1 MPHAHP
7 HTHTH
12 SRQKGRNLL
21 LTVILNVLI
30 TISQVIG
37 GFVSGSLALLSD
49 ALHNFTDV
57 VSLVVSYIAYRL
69 SKRKASPHRTFGFK
83 RAEIIAAFINA
94 STLLVVAVLLIVE
107 AVKHFLNPVQ
117 IGANIVIWLSLLGIA
132 ANGFSTLLLRRDAG
146 KNINIRSA
154 YLHLLTDTLASAAVL
169 AGGLLMKYYQIY
181 QIDSILTFLIALY
194 LIYVGYRL
202 FRESARMLM
211 LFTPQHINL
220 EEVAREV
227 HQIPKVN
234 KLHHIHIWGLN
245 EDELHLEAHLDLKE
259 NISVAEF
266 NGILSE
272 IEERL
277 YHKFQINHVNIQP
290 EFNKEDAK
298 DLIVQD

>member
-1 MPHAHP
+1 MPHTHP

-12 SRQKGRNLL
+12 SHQKGRNLL
-21 LTVILNVLI
+21 LTVILNILI
-30 TISQVIG
+30 TLSQIIG
-37 GFVSGSLALLSD
+37 GFISGSLALLSD

-94 STLLVVAVLLIVE
+94 STLLVVAFLLIIE
-107 AVKHFLNPVQ
+107 AVKHFLHPAQ
-117 IGANIVIWLSLLGIA
+117 IGANIVIWLSLLGIV
-132 ANGFSTLLLRRDAG
+132 ANGFSALLLRRDAG
-146 KNINIRSA
+146 KNLNIRSA
-154 YLHLLTDTLASAAVL
+154 YLHLLTDTLASVAVL

-181 QIDSILTFLIALY
+181 QVDSILTFLIAVY
-194 LIYVGYRL
+194 LIYVGYGL

-227 HQIPKVN
+227 NQIPKVN

-259 NISVAEF
+259 DVNISEF
-266 NGILSE
+266 NTILSE

-277 YHKFQINHVNIQP
+277 HHKFQINHVNIQP
-290 EFNKEDAK
+290 EFNKEDPK

>member
-1 MPHAHP
+1 MPHTHP

-12 SRQKGRNLL
+12 SHQKGRNLL

-30 TISQVIG
+30 TLSQIIG
-37 GFVSGSLALLSD
+37 GFISGSLALLSD

-94 STLLVVAVLLIVE
+94 STLLVVAFLLIIE
-107 AVKHFLNPVQ
+107 AVKHFLHPAQ
-117 IGANIVIWLSLLGIA
+117 IGANIVIWLSLLGIV
-132 ANGFSTLLLRRDAG
+132 ANGFSALLLRRDAG
-146 KNINIRSA
+146 KNLNIRSA
-154 YLHLLTDTLASAAVL
+154 YLHLLTDTLASVAVL

-181 QIDSILTFLIALY
+181 QVDSILTFLIAVY
-194 LIYVGYRL
+194 LIYVGYGL

-227 HQIPKVN
+227 NQIPKVN

-259 NISVAEF
+259 DVNISEF
-266 NGILSE
+266 NTILSE

-277 YHKFQINHVNIQP
+277 HHKFQINHVNIQP
-290 EFNKEDAK
+290 EFNKEDPK